1 MNSLE
6 AGRVLSVLDETLE
19 GLRLV
24 SYITQDVL
32 DTAEQLRD
40 MLGEDLANT
49 LIKHRQLVQ
58 TAKST
63 LNNEQLQAS
72 TLELVRLLKKSPSAQ
87 RLQVLPYERTYGILQ
102 ALQYFDQLRLFTQKR
117 LTTTVEEDS
126 SNREYF
132 EEVRDRE
139 ERAVAERLQLEQKLR
154 LQRVELQKAAGS
166 IQVSEDRARGEV
178 ADVQSSTSQSRSAIE
193 AAAKSQTDA
202 DRAAFQA
209 DLALATRELATA
221 RAELARLRSE
231 HKDNEA
237 LLRKARKRAEQD
249 VEVQIGE
256 YDTDVG
262 AKETELAK
270 ARSEYEEVLTQ
281 LHEYNRGWSEMYQER
296 LEYEERERRLAEQR
310 FQAAL
315 LNLRRNHAA
324 RVIQAAWRAYKKA
337 KEIARKKAKR
347 AAAKAKAAK
356 KK

>member
-49 LIKHRQLVQ
+49 LIKHRQLLQ

-87 RLQVLPYERTYGILQ
+87 RLQVLPYERTHGILQ
-102 ALQYFDQLRLFTQKR
+102 TLQYFEQLRQFAQKR

-178 ADVQSSTSQSRSAIE
+178 AEVQSTTAHSRGSIE
-193 AAAKSQTDA
+193 AAAKSQADG
-202 DRAAFQA
+202 DRAAFQS
-209 DLALATRELATA
+209 DLALATRELAAA
-221 RAELARLRSE
+221 RSELARLRTE

-256 YDTDVG
+256 YDADVG
-262 AKETELAK
+262 AKEEELAR
-270 ARSEYEEVLTQ
+270 ARAEYEGVLAQ
-281 LHEYNRGWSEMYQER
+281 LHDYNRGWGEMYQER
-296 LEYEERERRLAEQR
+296 LEYEDRERRLADQR

-315 LNLRRNHAA
+315 LSIKRNHAA

-337 KEIARKKAKR
+337 KEAARKKAKK
-347 AAAKAKAAK
+347 AEKAKAAK